1 MAKDLGKKIVAG
13 AQIFTLAAAPVVFAT
28 SCDNEPKEQEKKP
41 DPCMCDP
48 KEHNEGEECCTGD
61 DCTCKT
67 ILKCDCA
74 PGTLHEDKGKECRG
88 PLNCECENA
97 YAKLANGIFVTVDDA
112 VTNQAFV
119 MGKINDVLDLMEE
132 YAPDEDAIIKN
143 NADIIR
149 IHVVPGSGG
158 ASVSLIDGKH
168 IIMIKA
174 LTADAGDL
182 MGVLYNLAIALTPE
196 LGLNNAKGTVWM
208 AKGLVDA
215 ECHIRHSFFI
225 VLKVDLTTAYV
236 AGI

>member
-48 KEHNEGEECCTGD
+48 KEHNEGDGCCTGD
-61 DCTCKT
+61 DCTCKI

-97 YAKLANGIFVTVDDA
+97 YAKLANGIFVTMDDA
-112 VTNQAFV
+112 VTNQTAVMTAINSAFS
-119 MGKINDVLDLMEE
+119 DLKE
-132 YAPDEDAIIKN
+132 YCPDEDTIIEN

-149 IHVVPGSGG
+149 IHVAPGDGA
-158 ASVSLIDGKH
+158 ASVALVDGKH
-168 IIMIKA
+168 IITIKA
-174 LTADAGDL
+174 LTVDAGDISAVL
-182 MGVLYNLAIALTPE
+182 WDLAQALPPMLGMG
-196 LGLNNAKGTVWM
+196 NAKGTIRV
-208 AKGLVDA
+208 AKGAVDSSVMA
-215 ECHIRHSFFI
+215 DMVIAQ
-225 VLKVDLTTAYV
+225 LD
-236 AGI
+236 